1 MKGIIFD
8 MDGTMYDSETIY
20 REMWYHLPE
29 EYGCKPCAQ
38 LCVDMCG
45 TNGENSRKVVRKYFP
60 QLDPYEFIQR
70 GTQRYKE
77 IVWNK
82 QPQAKP
88 GLFEILEYC
97 KKHQYKMG
105 IASGSLKEII
115 ELNCKR
121 DHIESYFD
129 CIVSGHDVPN
139 GKPAPDIFLEAC
151 KQLELD
157 PKDCIVIEDG
167 NNGILAANNA
177 GCLAM
182 MVLDVCEPSEE
193 VKEIAY
199 GIYHSL
205 NEIIPAL
212 EKWRNNMKRKCAKEA
227 LQYIQDGMIVG
238 LGGGSTIG
246 YLCEYIHEKQLKI
259 QVVTP
264 SYKTALKCKE
274 LGITVIPTY
283 LVDHVDVAFD
293 GCDEVDKNCVALK
306 SGGSIHTRE
315 KIIGSMSDRYILLVD
330 ESKVDD
336 TLEFKYPVVVEIVPD
351 AYLSVK
357 KKLSNL
363 GAKVIDRVY
372 EKKDGMII
380 SDQGNMI
387 VEAYFKKG
395 MDLNELNT
403 TLLTMPGIVDTSL
416 FYGIVSDVIVYT
428 EYGFEYIHKQ

>member
-60 QLDPYEFIQR
+60 NLDPYEFIQR

-82 QPQAKP
+82 QPEAKP

-121 DHIESYFD
+121 DHIDSYFD
-129 CIVSGHDVPN
+129 CMVSGHDVDN

-151 KQLELD
+151 KQLALA

-205 NEIIPAL
+205 NEIIPVL
-212 EKWRNNMKRKCAKEA
+212 EKM
-227 LQYIQDGMIVG
+227 
-238 LGGGSTIG
+238 
-246 YLCEYIHEKQLKI
+246 EK
-259 QVVTP
+259 
-264 SYKTALKCKE
+264 
-274 LGITVIPTY
+274 
-283 LVDHVDVAFD
+283 
-293 GCDEVDKNCVALK
+293 
-306 SGGSIHTRE
+306 
-315 KIIGSMSDRYILLVD
+315 
-330 ESKVDD
+330 
-336 TLEFKYPVVVEIVPD
+336 
-351 AYLSVK
+351 
-357 KKLSNL
+357 
-363 GAKVIDRVY
+363 
-372 EKKDGMII
+372 
-380 SDQGNMI
+380 
-387 VEAYFKKG
+387 
-395 MDLNELNT
+395 
-403 TLLTMPGIVDTSL
+403 
-416 FYGIVSDVIVYT
+416 
-428 EYGFEYIHKQ
+428 